1 MSRRRR
7 REVDPAPEVPL
18 APLIDMVFTILIFL
32 LVSATFAPRGGV
44 ALELPTSASG
54 SDEEG
59 EFIVVVD
66 ATLDLSANG
75 APTSLAELPA
85 LVRDALGAGGSRH
98 VLIEADR
105 GVPAGLLVDVYDAA
119 YAGGAER
126 VVLATERA
134 R

>member
-7 REVDPAPEVPL
+7 RDAEPGPEVPL

-32 LVSATFAPRGGV
+32 LVSATFAPRGGIV
-44 ALELPTSASG
+44 VDLPSSVSG
-54 SDEEG
+54 SAEEG
-59 EFIVVVD
+59 EFVVVVD

-75 APTSLAELPA
+75 APTSLAELPL
-85 LVRDALGAGGSRH
+85 LVREALQSGGPRR

-105 GVPAGLLVDVYDAA
+105 GVPAGVLVDVYDAA
-119 YAGGAER
+119 FSGGAER